1 MNLNLTSN
9 STTGYKS
16 GRAWR
21 PDQAQVGA
29 RMSAVETVRGT
40 VDTPP
45 TTRTAALMDFGGVIT
60 SSVLQAFEQFGE
72 SLGAPPGLIQ
82 ELLGHDTA
90 ARKLLVEHE
99 CGRIDADAFDRGFAE
114 RLCAHGVVVEPE
126 RLSARM
132 QAGLRRDDDTV
143 RLIEDLRTAGVPI
156 ALVSNA
162 FGRDC
167 YAGFDLDALA
177 DVVVISSEV
186 GVRKPS
192 RRIYAIACERLGI
205 DPHQAVMV
213 DDLRQ
218 NLDGAARLGIAGVL
232 HPDAAGTRK
241 QLSERFGIGERTR

>member
-1 MNLNLTSN
+1 
-9 STTGYKS
+9 
-16 GRAWR
+16 
-21 PDQAQVGA
+21 
-29 RMSAVETVRGT
+29 MSAVETVRGP
-40 VDTPP
+40 DHDDDAAPM
-45 TTRTAALMDFGGVIT
+45 TRCAVLVDFGGVVT
-60 SSVLQAFEQFGE
+60 TSVLQAFEEFGE
-72 SLGAPPGLIQ
+72 LLGAPAGLI
-82 ELLGHDTA
+82 LDVLSDDA
-90 ARKLLVEHE
+90 VARKLLVDNE

-114 RLCAHGVVVEPE
+114 RLRAHGVQAEPE

-132 QAGLRRDDDTV
+132 QAGLGRDDGTI
-143 RLIEDLRTAGVPI
+143 RLIDELRAAQVPI

-205 DPHQAVMV
+205 DPRQAVMV
-213 DDLRQ
+213 DDLQQ

-232 HPDAAGTRK
+232 HTDAADTGR
-241 QLSERFGIGERTR
+241 QLSERFGFKGMGVRTR

>member
-1 MNLNLTSN
+1 MPTAPM
-9 STTGYKS
+9 T
-16 GRAWR
+16 R
-21 PDQAQVGA
+21 
-29 RMSAVETVRGT
+29 SAV
-40 VDTPP
+40 
-45 TTRTAALMDFGGVIT
+45 LFDFGGVVTT
-60 SSVLQAFEQFGE
+60 SVSRAFEEFGE
-72 SLGAPPGLIQ
+72 LLGAPAGLILD
-82 ELLGHDTA
+82 LLSQDTV
-90 ARKLLVEHE
+90 ARQLLVDNE

-114 RLCAHGVVVEPE
+114 RLRAHGVEVEPE

-143 RLIEDLRTAGVPI
+143 RLIEELRAARVPI

-186 GVRKPS
+186 GIRKPS

-205 DPHQAVMV
+205 DPRQAVMV
-213 DDLRQ
+213 DDLQQ

-232 HPDAAGTRK
+232 HTDAADTGT
-241 QLSERFGIGERTR
+241 QLNEHFGIGVGTR

>member
-1 MNLNLTSN
+1 M
-9 STTGYKS
+9 ST
-16 GRAWR
+16 
-21 PDQAQVGA
+21 
-29 RMSAVETVRGT
+29 VETVRGP
-40 VDTPP
+40 VDTAPM
-45 TTRTAALMDFGGVIT
+45 TRTAVLIDFGGVIT
-60 SSVLQAFEQFGE
+60 TSVLQAFEQFGAL
-72 SLGAPPGLIQ
+72 LGAPPGLILD
-82 ELLGHDTA
+82 LLSRDTT

-99 CGRIDADAFDRGFAE
+99 CGRIDADAFDRGCAD
-114 RLCAHGVVVEPE
+114 RLRAHGVEVQPE
-126 RLSARM
+126 GLSARM

-143 RLIEDLRTAGVPI
+143 QLTEDLRAAGVPI

-167 YAGFDLDALA
+167 YSGFDLDALA

-205 DPHQAVMV
+205 DPLQAVMV

-232 HPDAAGTRK
+232 HTDAANTGTR
-241 QLSERFGIGERTR
+241 LSERFGIGQRTR